1 MRKCKNWLRTYAEYT
16 SASEAPAQMHF
27 WTGVSVLAGA
37 LQRRVWLDQR
47 FFQWTPN
54 FYIILVGP
62 PGIVGKSTTL
72 RLGHLLLNYV
82 DGINF
87 GPDSMTWQGLS
98 QAMAEAKVLVPIEGT
113 SDFIPMSCVTCS
125 VSELGTFLRPEDKRM
140 IDVLT
145 DLWDG
150 QQVTWKHK
158 VRTSEDILIENP
170 WLNIAGCTTPAWL
183 RDNLSAIA
191 IEGGLLRRVLFVFGS
206 EKRQLTPY
214 PAEVVIR
221 DDFKQIE
228 ENLAHDLAWIAQ
240 LFGEYS
246 LNKEALAW
254 GNQWYSDLWNKRPP
268 HLADERLGGYIATK
282 QTHIHKLAMVLAAA
296 QRDELVIT
304 KEDLS
309 LANQFVTGLE
319 HDMQIVLATIGAAP
333 TSRHMAEMIEH
344 IKKAGGKLNQR
355 KLWQVCL
362 RNMMPKE
369 FAEASDAAV
378 KAGYLRIIQNGQE
391 INYHTTD
398 EEVTPRPQT
407 QPGEQ
412 SAEELLRSQE

>member
-1 MRKCKNWLRTYAEYT
+1 MRKCENWLRTYAQYT
-16 SASEAPAQMHF
+16 SASEAPTQMHF

-37 LQRRVWLDQR
+37 LQRRVWIDQR

-82 DGINF
+82 DNIHF

-98 QAMAEAKVLVPIEGT
+98 QAMAEAKTLVPLPGEEGEYLA
-113 SDFIPMSCVTCS
+113 MSCVTCS

-150 QQVTWKHK
+150 QQVTWRHK

-214 PAEVVIR
+214 PAQVVIR

-228 ENLAHDLAWIAQ
+228 ECLAQDLIWISQ
-240 LFGEYS
+240 LFGEYY
-246 LNKEALAW
+246 LNDEALAW
-254 GNQWYSDLWNKRPP
+254 GNQWYADLWNKRPP
-268 HLADERLGGYIATK
+268 HLADERLGGYVATK
-282 QTHIHKLAMVLAAA
+282 QTHIHKLAIILAAA
-296 QRDELVIT
+296 QRDELIIT
-304 KEDLS
+304 KEDLM

-319 HDMQIVLATIGAAP
+319 KDMQIVLATIGAAP
-333 TSRHMAEMIEH
+333 TSRHLTEMIAH
-344 IKKAGGKLNQR
+344 INKEGGKLNQR
-355 KLWQVCL
+355 KLWQFCL

-369 FAEASDAAV
+369 FAEASDAGV
-378 KAGYLRIIQNGQE
+378 KAGYIRIIQNGTD
-391 INYHTTD
+391 INYHTT
-398 EEVTPRPQT
+398 EEGSLTYAPSPH
-407 QPGEQ
+407 EDQ
-412 SAEELLRSQE
+412 SAKELLQ